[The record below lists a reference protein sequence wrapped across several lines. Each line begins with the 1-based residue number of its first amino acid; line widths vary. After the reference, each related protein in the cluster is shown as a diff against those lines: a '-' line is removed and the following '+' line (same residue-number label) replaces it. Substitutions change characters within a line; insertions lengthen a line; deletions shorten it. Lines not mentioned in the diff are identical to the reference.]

1 MRVSRFV
8 LLLAEPVGK
17 ASADSRFCLQE
28 LREEQFPHKQVHMWV
43 REKSLRWLFPKK
55 ARTKSTGAS
64 LEM

>member
-17 ASADSRFCLQE
+17 ACADSRFCLKE
-28 LREEQFPHKQVHMWV
+28 LREEQFPDKQVHMWV
-43 REKSLRWLFPKK
+43 MEESLRWFFPKK
-55 ARTKSTGAS
+55 ARTKSTGTS